1 MALTD
6 QPPHVVRALRGM
18 TDSRLQNYLVA
29 IFDGGQHLD
38 GSIVISRG
46 AGVLL

>member
-6 QPPHVVRALRGM
+6 QPPHIVWALRGM

-38 GSIVISRG
+38 GSIVNSRR
-46 AGVLL
+46 AGVLH